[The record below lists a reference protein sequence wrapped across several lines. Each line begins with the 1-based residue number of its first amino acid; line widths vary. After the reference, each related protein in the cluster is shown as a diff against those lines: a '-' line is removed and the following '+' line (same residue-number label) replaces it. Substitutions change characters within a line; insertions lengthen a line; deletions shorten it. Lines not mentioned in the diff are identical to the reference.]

1 MSSGPG
7 RAPGRGVLAALG
19 CYFIWGLVPLYWR
32 PLAAVDAHEL
42 IAHRLVWS
50 FVFTAPLLWWL
61 GGFREVFAALG
72 TRRSL
77 GLNLASSVLL
87 TLNWLV
93 YVWAVNAGYV
103 IESSLGYFLVPLVNV
118 ALGRLVLHEKLQPA
132 QWLAIAL
139 AAAGVGLQL
148 VHLGRLPWIAL
159 TLAGSFGVYGLL
171 RKRSPL
177 GPLSGLTLETMLL
190 FPLAA
195 GLLAWRAHAGTGAL
209 GHAPA
214 VTQGLILC
222 AGVVTSIPLLLFAYG
237 ARRLRL
243 TTLGL
248 LQYVAPTVQFSL
260 GLWVY
265 HEAFDR
271 ARAQSFAFIWAGLA
285 LYTADTVWTQRHRV
299 GRTRLQQSIPVP
311 PPAAPS

>member
-1 MSSGPG
+1 MSGPNS
-7 RAPGRGVLAALG
+7 RAAGRGVLAALG
-19 CYFIWGLVPLYWR
+19 CYLIWGLVPLYWR

-72 TRRSL
+72 TWRSF

-93 YVWAVNAGYV
+93 YVWAVNAGHV
-103 IESSLGYFLVPLVNV
+103 IESSLDYFLVPLVNV
-118 ALGRLVLHEKLQPA
+118 ALGRLVLHEKLRPA
-132 QWLAIAL
+132 QWLAITL
-139 AAAGVGLQL
+139 ATIGVGLQL

-159 TLAGSFGVYGLL
+159 SLAGTFGCYGLL

-177 GPLSGLTLETMLL
+177 GPLAGLTLETMLL
-190 FPLAA
+190 FPLAL

-214 VTQGLILC
+214 ATQTLILC

-248 LQYVAPTVQFSL
+248 LQYAAPTVQFML

-265 HEAFDR
+265 REAFDR

-285 LYTADTVWTQRHRV
+285 MYTADALWTQRHRV
-299 GRTRLQQSIPVP
+299 TSGRL
-311 PPAAPS
+311 

>member
-1 MSSGPG
+1 MSAGPG
-7 RAPGRGVLAALG
+7 RAAGRGVLAALG
-19 CYFIWGLVPLYWR
+19 CYLIWGLVPLYWR

-50 FVFTAPLLWWL
+50 FIFTAPLLWWL
-61 GGFREVFAALG
+61 GGFRELLAALS
-72 TRRSL
+72 TWRSA

-93 YVWAVNAGYV
+93 YVWAVNAGHV

-118 ALGRLVLHEKLQPA
+118 ALGRLVLQERLRTA

-139 AAAGVGLQL
+139 ATIGVGLQL
-148 VHLGRLPWIAL
+148 VQLGRLPWIAL
-159 TLAGSFGVYGLL
+159 SLAGTFGCYGLL

-177 GPLSGLTLETMLL
+177 GPLAGLTLETMLL

-195 GLLAWRAHAGTGAL
+195 VFLLWRAQAGTGAL

-214 VTQGLILC
+214 LTQGLILC

-248 LQYVAPTVQFSL
+248 LQYVAPTVQFTL

-265 HEAFDR
+265 REAFDR

-285 LYTADTVWTQRHRV
+285 LYTADALWTQRHRV
-299 GRTRLQQSIPVP
+299 TGRVGGILDGRT
-311 PPAAPS
+311 

>member
-1 MSSGPG
+1 MSSAPG

-19 CYFIWGLVPLYWR
+19 CYFFWGLVPLYWR

-72 TRRSL
+72 TWRSC

-87 TLNWLV
+87 TVNWLV
-93 YVWAVNAGYV
+93 YVWAVNAGHV

-118 ALGRLVLHEKLQPA
+118 ALGRLVLHEKLRPA
-132 QWLAIAL
+132 QWLAITL
-139 AAAGVGLQL
+139 AAGGVGLQL

-159 TLAGSFGVYGLL
+159 TLAGTFGVYGLL

-177 GPLSGLTLETMLL
+177 GPLAGLTLETMLL

-214 VTQGLILC
+214 VAQGMILC

-248 LQYVAPTVQFSL
+248 LQYVAPTVQFTL

-285 LYTADTVWTQRHRV
+285 LYTADTLWTQRHRV
-299 GRTRLQQSIPVP
+299 TGGVM
-311 PPAAPS
+311 

>member
-1 MSSGPG
+1 MSTASGH
-7 RAPGRGVLAALG
+7 AAGRGVLAALG
-19 CYFIWGLVPLYWR
+19 CYLIWGLVPLYWR

-61 GGFREVFAALG
+61 GGGREVFAALTSG
-72 TRRSL
+72 RSIA
-77 GLNLASSVLL
+77 LNLASSVLL
-87 TLNWLV
+87 TVNWLV
-93 YVWAVNAGYV
+93 YVWAVNAGHV
-103 IESSLGYFLVPLVNV
+103 IESSLGYFLVPLVNIT
-118 ALGRLVLHEKLQPA
+118 LGRFVLDERLRPA

-139 AAAGVGLQL
+139 ATVGVGLQL
-148 VHLGRLPWIAL
+148 VQLGRLPWIAL
-159 TLAGSFGVYGLL
+159 TLAGSFGIYGLL

-177 GPLSGLTLETMLL
+177 GPLAGLTLETLLL

-195 GLLAWRAHAGTGAL
+195 GLLVWQAHAGTGAL
-209 GHAPA
+209 GQAPA

-248 LQYVAPTVQFSL
+248 LQYVAPTVQFML

-265 HEAFDR
+265 REAFDR
-271 ARAQSFAFIWAGLA
+271 ARAQSFALIWAGLA
-285 LYTADTVWTQRHRV
+285 LYTADALWSQRHRV
-299 GRTRLQQSIPVP
+299 
-311 PPAAPS
+311 

>member
-72 TRRSL
+72 TWRSA

-87 TLNWLV
+87 TINWLV
-93 YVWAVNAGYV
+93 YVWAVNAGHV

-118 ALGRLVLHEKLQPA
+118 ALGRLVLHEKLRPA
-132 QWLAIAL
+132 QWLAITL
-139 AAAGVGLQL
+139 AAVGVGLQL

-159 TLAGSFGVYGLL
+159 SLAGTFGIYGLL

-177 GPLSGLTLETMLL
+177 GPLAGLTLETMLL

-195 GLLAWRAHAGTGAL
+195 GLLVWRAQAGTGAL
-209 GHAPA
+209 GHAPV

-248 LQYVAPTVQFSL
+248 LQYVAPTVQFAL

-285 LYTADTVWTQRHRV
+285 LYTADTLWTQRHRAA
-299 GRTRLQQSIPVP
+299 GILSSAP